1 MFWLRRLVFC
11 NRKRKVRGI
20 VFDMD
25 GTLTLPAIDFPQ
37 MYRAVLGDD
46 HPDIKSGRVSSI
58 DILQEIQDWSPEKQ
72 NKAYEIITDYERQAH
87 DRLQI
92 MPDLAKY
99 LGCSGV
105 SSILVVH
112 DLEIHKR
119 IFQVDNLLC
128 WCS

>member
-92 MPDLAKY
+92 MPVEY
-99 LGCSGV
+99 
-105 SSILVVH
+105 
-112 DLEIHKR
+112 
-119 IFQVDNLLC
+119 
-128 WCS
+128 